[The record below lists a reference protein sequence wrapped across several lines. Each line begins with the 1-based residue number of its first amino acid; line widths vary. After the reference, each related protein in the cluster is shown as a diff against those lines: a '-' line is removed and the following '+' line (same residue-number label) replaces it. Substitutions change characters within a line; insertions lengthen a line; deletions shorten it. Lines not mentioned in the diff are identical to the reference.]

1 VKKSLVILSREDD
14 EGSRR
19 RRPQPHRDGRRILRS
34 FAVCA
39 AQDDTSEENAMAALT
54 DKVRADMTEA
64 MKAQEKE
71 RLSTLRMLQ
80 SALKNEQINVGHE
93 LSDEE
98 AMTVIRKAMKQRQ
111 DSIEQFTNAGRTEM
125 AEKERVEMELLKTYL
140 PAELTA
146 EELENGIREIIASTG
161 AQSKKDLGKVMKEAT
176 ARFKGR
182 VDGKKVQEVVSR
194 LLP

>member
-1 VKKSLVILSREDD
+1 M
-14 EGSRR
+14 G
-19 RRPQPHRDGRRILRS
+19 
-34 FAVCA
+34 
-39 AQDDTSEENAMAALT
+39 ALA
-54 DKVRADMTEA
+54 DKVRADMTAA

-80 SALKNEQINVGHE
+80 SALKNEQINLGHE

-98 AMTVIRKAMKQRQ
+98 AMIVIRKAMKQRQ

-140 PAELTA
+140 PAELSA
-146 EELENGIREIIASTG
+146 EELESGIREIIASTG
-161 AQSKKDLGKVMKEAT
+161 AQSKKDMGKVMKEAT

-182 VDGKKVQEVVSR
+182 ADGRKVQEVVSR

>member
-1 VKKSLVILSREDD
+1 
-14 EGSRR
+14 
-19 RRPQPHRDGRRILRS
+19 
-34 FAVCA
+34 
-39 AQDDTSEENAMAALT
+39 MAALA

-80 SALKNEQINVGHE
+80 SALKNEQINLGHE

-125 AEKERVEMELLKTYL
+125 AEKERSEMELLKAYL
-140 PAELTA
+140 PAELTQ
-146 EELENGIREIIASTG
+146 EELETSIREIIATTG

-182 VDGKKVQEVVSR
+182 VDGKKVQELVAR